1 MQRIRMLF
9 LLLAAAWAPL
19 ATGGDPASEEA
30 LLRQFKTELWP
41 RAYRTQDVALLDGL
55 LHDSFQLID
64 DTGAVSTKQQ
74 ELERVASEAWDPGS
88 FEYRI
93 ERLDIYNGNA
103 AVISGQ
109 GIAST
114 YSYRSSNVLVKEDGR
129 WQAVASHV
137 SGVQRRP

>member
-1 MQRIRMLF
+1 MQRFGILL

-19 ATGGDPASEEA
+19 AAGDDPGSDEA

-41 RAYRTQDVALLDGL
+41 RAYRTKDVALLDRL

-64 DTGAVSTKQQ
+64 DNGAVSTKQQ
-74 ELERVASEAWDPGS
+74 ELERVATKAWDPGS

-93 ERLDIYNGNA
+93 ERLDIYNDNT